1 MGRNETLLR
10 GLEPGVSRILEVGP
24 SFIPV
29 APKRD
34 GWLTTI
40 VDHTDRPGLLAKYHM
55 LPSDALSRVEEVD
68 RVWTTGPLE
77 MVLQDQLGTFDAIIA
92 SHVIEHIVDPIA
104 FFDSASRLLNERGRI
119 ALAVP
124 DRRLCF
130 DCLRPVSTTGQ
141 MIAASRSK
149 RQRHSLAAVFDHK
162 AYHATHHGNLGWTR
176 DVSFEPEFTWTLGTA
191 WEVIANY
198 DETGPGE
205 YIDVHGW
212 VFTPSSFESLIL
224 DLHGLGLI
232 DWRVTEL
239 EEGEAVEFIAVL
251 EKSATRLPEEAMKER
266 RRALLL
272 RQLDEARQQADWM
285 LGPKRASVQEV
296 ATLLDAVPNP
306 AIIDASGQSGA
317 TTLLAG
323 LTRASYGGELPPS
336 LRGWRRLVDAKTRAL
351 ALDYRVVAGSAL
363 FDSEWY
369 LSTYPDV
376 ADAGIDAVEHY
387 VRFGAAEGRAPGP
400 HFQSSEHNGE
410 DPTVVPAGSNALVVF
425 LRRVTPQF

>member
-1 MGRNETLLR
+1 MSRNETLLR

-24 SFIPV
+24 SFNPV
-29 APKRD
+29 APRRD

-40 VDHTDRPGLLAKYHM
+40 VDHTDRQGLLAKYHM
-55 LPSDALSRVEEVD
+55 LPSDDLSRVEEVD

-162 AYHATHHGNLGWTR
+162 AYHATYRGNLGWTR
-176 DVSFEPEFTWTLGTA
+176 DVSFEPEFTWTLKTA
-191 WEVIANY
+191 GEVIANY

-224 DLHGLGLI
+224 DLHGLGVI
-232 DWRVTEL
+232 DWRVAEL
-239 EEGEAVEFIAVL
+239 VEGEAVEFIAVL
-251 EKSATRLPEEAMKER
+251 EKSATPLSEEAMKER

-285 LGPKRASVQEV
+285 LGANRASVQEV
-296 ATLLDAVPNP
+296 ATPLDAVPNP
-306 AIIDASGQSGA
+306 GIIDASRSSGL

-363 FDSEWY
+363 FDSEW
-369 LSTYPDV
+369 
-376 ADAGIDAVEHY
+376 
-387 VRFGAAEGRAPGP
+387 
-400 HFQSSEHNGE
+400 
-410 DPTVVPAGSNALVVF
+410 
-425 LRRVTPQF
+425 

>member
-1 MGRNETLLR
+1 MARNETLLK

-24 SFIPV
+24 SFSPV
-29 APKRD
+29 APKHD

-68 RVWTTGPLE
+68 RLWTNGPLD
-77 MVLQDQLGTFDAIIA
+77 MVLQDQLGAFDAIIA

-104 FFDSASRLLNERGRI
+104 FFDSASRLSNERGRI
-119 ALAVP
+119 ALAIP

-130 DCLRPVSTTGQ
+130 DSLRPVSTTGQ

-149 RQRHSLAAVFDHK
+149 RQRHALAAVFDHK
-162 AYHATHHGNLGWTR
+162 AYHATHRGNLGWAR

-212 VFTPSSFESLIL
+212 VFTPSSFECLIL

-239 EEGEAVEFIAVL
+239 QEGEAVEFIAVL
-251 EKSATRLPEEAMKER
+251 EKSATRLSEEEMKER

-272 RQLDEARQQADWM
+272 RELDEARQQADWM
-285 LGPKRASVQEV
+285 LGPKRASEQEA
-296 ATLLDAVPNP
+296 ATSLDAMPNS
-306 AIIDASGQSGA
+306 AIIDASGPRGI

-323 LTRASYGGELPPS
+323 LTRTSYRGELPPS
-336 LRGWRRLVDAKTRAL
+336 LRGWRRLVDPKTRAL
-351 ALDYRVVAGSAL
+351 ADDYRVVAGSAL

-369 LSTYPDV
+369 LTTYPDV
-376 ADAGIDAVEHY
+376 ADAGMDAVEHY
-387 VRFGAAEGRAPGP
+387 VRCGAAEGRAPGP
-400 HFQSSEHNGE
+400 HFQSSEGGE
-410 DPTVVPAGSNALVVF
+410 DAPVVPAGSNALVFF
-425 LRRVTPQF
+425 LRRVTQQF